1 MANPHVPGLTDSGW
15 QSAGS
20 CMCQG
25 SLKYKYAKRF
35 PKGLAIIKVPAS
47 GVPRWVVEWFDHAWS
62 FNKSQL
68 NEVIQKLNDGKESL
82 R

>member
-15 QSAGS
+15 QAAGS

-35 PKGLAIIKVPAS
+35 PRGLAIIKVPAS
-47 GVPRWVVEWFDHAWS
+47 GVPRWEVEWFDSRIRNRVNYYCLS
-62 FNKSQL
+62 FRECTTVAIS
-68 NEVIQKLNDGKESL
+68 DC
-82 R
+82 